1 MPPKPIPY
9 LSQFFKKHRRLYYD
23 RLNGTPENENWT
35 AWMDYFLEGFGIR
48 QIKRR
53 EPPATSTSSS
63 GRMTDKEKIEYFGRG
78 AASAPL
84 IYLLAK

>member
-1 MPPKPIPY
+1 
-9 LSQFFKKHRRLYYD
+9 
-23 RLNGTPENENWT
+23 
-35 AWMDYFLEGFGIR
+35 MDGLLPSGGGIR

-78 AASAPL
+78 AAFAPL